1 MSLVD
6 VDGFQN
12 VDICDVRI
20 GFFAGREAM
29 KNVVLSMLAK
39 ISQIDASTK
48 QLTARVEAQ
57 SLLISAL
64 VLAVSKQGG
73 VAEMIEGANKAINT
87 VIDSAE
93 SDEVLKSDAAL
104 LLSELQDLLTVAR
117 AVDSAD
123 EEINHEG
130 LNELAGVT
138 SPVDK
143 YLTENN

>member
-1 MSLVD
+1 
-6 VDGFQN
+6 
-12 VDICDVRI
+12 
-20 GFFAGREAM
+20 M

-39 ISQIDASTK
+39 ISHIDAGMK

-64 VLAVSKQGG
+64 VLAVSRQGG
-73 VAEMIEGANKAINT
+73 VTEMIESANKAINT

-93 SDEVLKSDAAL
+93 SDELIKSDAAI
-104 LLSELQDLLTVAR
+104 LLSELQSLLSISR

-130 LNELAGVT
+130 LDKLTSVT
-138 SPVDK
+138 ALDGKQAPA
-143 YLTENN
+143 EQ

>member
-1 MSLVD
+1 
-6 VDGFQN
+6 
-12 VDICDVRI
+12 
-20 GFFAGREAM
+20 M

-123 EEINHEG
+123 EEINHVG

>member
-1 MSLVD
+1 
-6 VDGFQN
+6 
-12 VDICDVRI
+12 
-20 GFFAGREAM
+20 M

-39 ISQIDASTK
+39 ISSIDANMK

-73 VAEMIEGANKAINT
+73 VNEMIESANKAINT

-93 SDEVLKSDAAL
+93 SDELLKSDAAI
-104 LLSELQDLLTVAR
+104 LLSELQSLLTIST
-117 AVDSAD
+117 AVDNAD

-130 LNELAGVT
+130 LDKLNGLT
-138 SPVDK
+138 SLDS
-143 YLTENN
+143 